1 MVQLATLG
9 TLSLA
14 PPGFAQTKPL
24 VLLAYLVVE
33 GPQPRRRLA
42 ELFWPD
48 GQGRK
53 SLSMALTRLRRGV
66 GDVVATDDRRVW
78 ATCASDVA
86 ELLRE
91 LDAAAWA
98 RADARYAGAFL
109 DGVALPDVSAEVDEW
124 LLATREHLADRVRHA
139 VLELAEGTA
148 RGGRFTEAAAAAER
162 AFRLPGA
169 APAEPA
175 TLERLYALLCA
186 GRSRHAPDARRE
198 LAEYGV
204 DVHLTTEA
212 ARARWR
218 SEAPPAAPTN
228 LAAQRTSF
236 VGRAT
241 ELAWI
246 AKALARPEGRL
257 VTLVGPGGIGKSRL
271 AQEAAREALIDGRYP
286 DGVFVVGGSDG
297 VALAHA
303 LAAAVGAAATGP
315 GGAGPTPGDP
325 WSRATAAL
333 RDAGALVVLDDLD
346 ATQNAAARIDA
357 LLTGTSQLRIVA
369 TARRRLGVEGEQV
382 VDLPGLPV
390 PAADAPWSEAT
401 SCDGVRLLLDR
412 AVQAHAGLDL
422 APQARDVIAL
432 CRALEGWPLAVEL
445 VAPWTRLMSCADL
458 VAQLVDDPD
467 FIAADA
473 DATPG
478 RHRSLRAVFEASW
491 GLLDE
496 HERVAA
502 RRLAVFRG
510 GFRRE
515 AATNVAG
522 ATLATL
528 ARLVDASLVRGAP
541 DGRYTVHALVA
552 ASLAEKLDAAGERV
566 AVVARHRRHYLGWL
580 AAQRARLAQGHQA
593 AVFAAAR
600 EEWGNVALLLEDA
613 VAQRDLTTVVAF
625 LDLLDTAFEAR
636 GALTEGL
643 DWLRRVDDALGDAR
657 DDARDGAFDGPRRA
671 RLRARVRVE
680 SGWYLHRLGDV
691 AAGRERTRAALELLD
706 AVAAPDAELALRA
719 RAWSNL
725 AMAEGAL
732 GDRARTRPLLDRAL
746 RLARASGDRGVL
758 AMVVGSLGVEAG
770 EHGRAAEA
778 AAFFEEAVELHERD
792 GRVLSAIRE
801 LGNLAIACGV
811 QNDFARSGALFERSL
826 ALARS
831 IGFRQTLPF
840 TLSNL
845 GVHHARLGD
854 LARARELNLEARV
867 VAEETGQRP
876 ILVGILANLVG
887 VHQRLGE
894 IDAAAEASDA
904 ALKLARTLRMEPLLA
919 QALEARAELAEAL
932 GDGAWSARLTQV
944 VLQSPATRSYTGS
957 GAVDVWAR
965 LRPTL
970 STDEAA
976 AAEAFGRTTSLARAI
991 DLALTDAADRARQAS
1006 AAAAAETVAAT
1017 EPAADGAPHA

>member
-9 TLSLA
+9 ALSLE

-78 ATCASDVA
+78 TTCASDVA
-86 ELLRE
+86 ELLQA

-98 RADARYAGAFL
+98 RADARYTGAFL

-139 VLELAEGTA
+139 VLELADGAA
-148 RGGRFTEAAAAAER
+148 RSGRFREAAAAAER

-175 TLERLYALLCA
+175 ALERLYALLCA

-204 DVHLTTEA
+204 DLHLTTEA
-212 ARARWR
+212 ARVRWR
-218 SEAPPAAPTN
+218 SEAPQAAPTN
-228 LAAQRTSF
+228 LAAPRTSF
-236 VGRAT
+236 VGRSM

-257 VTLVGPGGIGKSRL
+257 VTIVGPGGIGKSRL
-271 AQEAAREALIDGRYP
+271 AQEAAREALIDGRYT
-286 DGVFVVGGSDG
+286 DGVFVVGGSDAM
-297 VALAHA
+297 ALAHA
-303 LAAAVGAAATGP
+303 LAAAVGAAAAGTE
-315 GGAGPTPGDP
+315 GAEPTPGDP
-325 WSRATAAL
+325 WSRATTAL

-346 ATQNAAARIDA
+346 GTQNAAARIDA
-357 LLTGTSQLRIVA
+357 LLSGTSRLRVVA
-369 TARRRLGVEGEQV
+369 TARRRLGIEGEQV

-390 PAADAPWSEAT
+390 PAADASWSEAT

-412 AVQAHAGLDL
+412 AVQAQAGLDL

-432 CRALEGWPLAVEL
+432 SRALEGWPLALEL

-473 DATPG
+473 DAAPG

-491 GLLDE
+491 GLLDDVD
-496 HERVAA
+496 RVAA
-502 RRLAVFRG
+502 RRLSVFRG

-515 AATNVAG
+515 AATDVAG

-566 AVVARHRRHYLGWL
+566 AVAARHRRHYLGWL
-580 AAQRARLAQGHQA
+580 AAQRARLTQGHQA

-613 VAQRDLTTVVAF
+613 VEQRDLATVVAF
-625 LDLLDTAFEAR
+625 LDLLDVAFEAR

-643 DWLRRVDDALGDAR
+643 DWLRRVEGAL
-657 DDARDGAFDGPRRA
+657 DGAIDAAADDVPAAG
-671 RLRARVRVE
+671 LRARVLVE
-680 SGWYLHRLGDV
+680 IGWYLQRLGDV
-691 AAGRERTRAALELLD
+691 ATGRDPTRAALELLD
-706 AVAAPDAELALRA
+706 AAAPPDAELALRA
-719 RAWSNL
+719 RAWANL
-725 AMAEGAL
+725 AVAEGAL
-732 GDRARTRPLLDRAL
+732 GHRDRTRPLLDRAL
-746 RLARASGDRGVL
+746 RLARASGDRGVV
-758 AMVVGSLGVEAG
+758 AMVVGSLGVDAG
-770 EHGRAAEA
+770 EHGRVAES

-792 GRVLSAIRE
+792 GRVLSTIRE

-811 QNDFARSGALFERSL
+811 QDDFARSGALFERSL

-854 LARARELNLEARV
+854 LARARELNLEARA

-876 ILVGILANLVG
+876 ILVGILVNLVG

-894 IDAAAEASDA
+894 VAAATEASDQ
-904 ALKLARTLRMEPLLA
+904 ALTLARGLRMEPLLA

-932 GDGAWSARLTQV
+932 GDRAWSARLTQL

-957 GAVDVWAR
+957 GAEELWAR
-965 LRPTL
+965 LRPSLT
-970 STDEAA
+970 TDEVAD
-976 AAEAFGRTTSLARAI
+976 AEAFGRTSSLARAV
-991 DLALTDAADRARQAS
+991 DLALTDAADRPTRAG
-1006 AAAAAETVAAT
+1006 AAAAPRGAA
-1017 EPAADGAPHA
+1017 EPAGDGTPRA